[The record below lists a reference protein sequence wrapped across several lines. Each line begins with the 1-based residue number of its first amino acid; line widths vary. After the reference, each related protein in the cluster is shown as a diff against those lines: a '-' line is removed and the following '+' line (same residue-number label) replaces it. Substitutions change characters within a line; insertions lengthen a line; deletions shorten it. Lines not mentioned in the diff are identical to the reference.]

1 MKKLIALRMDEV
13 SIQNLRQVVAV
24 RSLDGK
30 RLTNVSELIRE
41 SVAEFIKKNHLVEN
55 KKDK

>member
-1 MKKLIALRMDEV
+1 MQKLIALRMDEV
-13 SIQNLRQVVAV
+13 SIKNLRQVVAA

-41 SVAEFIKKNHLVEN
+41 AVAAFLKEQLKEDRLDE
-55 KKDK
+55 